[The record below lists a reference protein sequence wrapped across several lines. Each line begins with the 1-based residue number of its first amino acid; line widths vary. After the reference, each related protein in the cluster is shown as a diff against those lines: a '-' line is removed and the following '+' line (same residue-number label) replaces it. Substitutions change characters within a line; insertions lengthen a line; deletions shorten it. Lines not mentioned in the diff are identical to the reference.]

1 MNARLTLEHERPR
14 SPSTISR
21 RMVPRRLD
29 VAVARRDARV
39 RNSAS
44 EPVCHVSLPT
54 AGSDCALDAA
64 QSRTRT
70 PDFDDRSVDRTLPS
84 PTSMSTEQESTV
96 RGATAFC
103 HRIFVLADLT
113 SRGGIKLRTTLDE
126 PTPRARV
133 ASTFPITRS
142 TRRSESKSSK
152 RATPCWLL
160 RAPPARAITASQT
173 QGRVPLRRGEKLI
186 RQGGLP

>member
-1 MNARLTLEHERPR
+1 
-14 SPSTISR
+14 
-21 RMVPRRLD
+21 
-29 VAVARRDARV
+29 
-39 RNSAS
+39 
-44 EPVCHVSLPT
+44 
-54 AGSDCALDAA
+54 
-64 QSRTRT
+64 
-70 PDFDDRSVDRTLPS
+70 
-84 PTSMSTEQESTV
+84 
-96 RGATAFC
+96 
-103 HRIFVLADLT
+103 LT

-186 RQGGLP
+186 RQRGLPCPRLPALLLALHASPMGPRLGMECAYRAD